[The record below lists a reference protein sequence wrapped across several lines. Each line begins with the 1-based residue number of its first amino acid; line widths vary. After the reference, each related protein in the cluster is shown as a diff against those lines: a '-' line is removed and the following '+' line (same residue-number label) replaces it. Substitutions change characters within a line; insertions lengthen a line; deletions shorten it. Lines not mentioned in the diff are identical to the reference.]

1 MMRRLLLFVIASIL
15 LAAPALPRSS
25 AGHTRSTST
34 RRARSTKCA
43 SCARNSHGKI
53 QRSAIA
59 KRAFRKSNPC
69 PSTGRT
75 SGACSGYVVDHV
87 KALKRGGAD
96 EPGNMQWQTTAAA
109 KAKGRI
115 E

>member
-1 MMRRLLLFVIASIL
+1 MMRRLLLSIFAGIL

-25 AGHTRSTST
+25 SGHTRST
-34 RRARSTKCA
+34 KCA
-43 SCARNSHGKI
+43 ACARNSHGRI

-59 KRAFRKSNPC
+59 KRSFRQSHPC

-75 SGACSGYVVDHV
+75 SGACSGYVIDHT
-87 KALKRGGAD
+87 KALKRGGLD
-96 EPGNMQWQTTAAA
+96 EPGNMQWQTIADA
-109 KAKGRI
+109 KAKDRI